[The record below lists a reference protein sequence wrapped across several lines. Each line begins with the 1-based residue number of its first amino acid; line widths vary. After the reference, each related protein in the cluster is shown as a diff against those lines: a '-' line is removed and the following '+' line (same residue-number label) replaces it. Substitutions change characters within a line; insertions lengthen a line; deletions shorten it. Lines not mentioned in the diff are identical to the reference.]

1 MKKKALIGF
10 FRFEF
15 VMFRRNYVT
24 AFFLLIFPTM
34 MLLIFG
40 NIYGNEPN
48 DLYGGSGSVDMFIP
62 AYSGIVIAVTGLMNI
77 PFTLCEYREKGI
89 FKRYKATTS
98 SPSYVILAQ
107 FVINATMTIVG
118 MLILVLFGKLIY
130 SIRLT
135 ANLLECLFVFL
146 ISVFCIF
153 SVGFFIGGF
162 APNMKAAS
170 SIAYLTFFPMLFL
183 SGATVPYEILPAAVR
198 EIAKF
203 LPLTYTV
210 SAMKSIWNGG
220 SIKENANAIVLL
232 LVFGIIFLILSKY
245 TFKWET

>member
-153 SVGFFIGGF
+153 SVGF
-162 APNMKAAS
+162 
-170 SIAYLTFFPMLFL
+170 L
-183 SGATVPYEILPAAVR
+183 SAVLPQ
-198 EIAKF
+198 I
-203 LPLTYTV
+203 
-210 SAMKSIWNGG
+210 
-220 SIKENANAIVLL
+220 
-232 LVFGIIFLILSKY
+232 
-245 TFKWET
+245 